1 MVDKLV
7 FYSKSK
13 NTKPGKGIGEK
24 VTNPKEYT
32 ELENIEEWRKAL
44 SNFHVAPF
52 ILDDNEWN
60 SVEHFF
66 HAVKFRNNK
75 TPSENYEFYKT
86 FSVNGGRPWSTNP
99 YFAKQAG
106 KAGRRSAKGVLY
118 NKTIEGFK
126 IPDIKMR
133 QDFYTSKVDSRLQK
147 LAFLAKFTQHENLKR
162 LLLATGD
169 AELWHYTQNRGKPK
183 VPKDEGKPIEDEGDD
198 EEGEGKPTEGEGKPK
213 VNKNLI
219 LFKELMMVR
228 DCIRK
233 FDKVCKC
240 NLAEVSKFSSD
251 IITKILK

>member
-1 MVDKLV
+1 MADKFV
-7 FYSKSK
+7 FYSKSADA
-13 NTKPGKGIGEK
+13 KPGRGQGEN
-24 VTNPKEYT
+24 VRNPKDYT
-32 ELENIEEWRKAL
+32 ELEKIKDWRKAL
-44 SNFHVAPF
+44 SNFHIAPF
-52 ILDDNEWN
+52 KLDDNEWN

-75 TPSENYEFYKT
+75 ISSKNYDYYQT

-99 YFAKQAG
+99 FFAKQAG
-106 KAGRRSAKGVLY
+106 KAGRTSAKGVVY

-133 QDFYTSKVDSRLQK
+133 QDFYTSNVDSRLQK

-169 AELWHYTQNRGKPK
+169 AELWHYTGKRGKPK
-183 VPKDEGKPIEDEGDD
+183 DD
-198 EEGEGKPTEGEGKPK
+198 LGI
-213 VNKNLI
+213 I
-219 LFKELMMVR
+219 LFDELMIVR

-233 FDKVCKC
+233 FDNKC

-251 IITKILK
+251 IITNILE